1 LKWWRLK
8 GDVSEVC
15 FVEAWARS
23 GVMVGRA
30 TSQRYEAVRCWGVRM
45 AANSVRV

>member
-8 GDVSEVC
+8 GDVSEVR

-30 TSQRYEAVRCWGVRM
+30 ASQDYEAVRCWRVRM
-45 AANSVRV
+45 AANSVL